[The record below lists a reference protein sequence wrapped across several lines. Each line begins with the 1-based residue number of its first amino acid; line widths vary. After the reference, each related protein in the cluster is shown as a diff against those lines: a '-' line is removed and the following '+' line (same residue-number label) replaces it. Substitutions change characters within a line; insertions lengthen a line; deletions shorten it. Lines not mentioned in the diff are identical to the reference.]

1 VEGARIERIAVGV
14 LAAVVVSATYAR
26 LYYGVNLTDE
36 AFYTV
41 VPYHLVHGGRV
52 FVSSPVVAQGFVALL
67 LYPLVRLYTAIVG
80 LDGIVLFMRHVQLVF
95 SLGVAAAVA
104 WSLRDTLGTRRSVL
118 VGLVPIAYVPYE
130 LHSPSYNILGCGF
143 LTAGCCLGYLCLR
156 RPDLRPARIAAGA
169 CLGLTMFCYP
179 PLASA
184 VVVALLLRLVL
195 ADRAGRVRTALD
207 VAVAAVPVLA
217 MVVIVLAV
225 GIHRFLHDVRGR
237 SQILSTN
244 SHKLTMMRDDALLQL
259 RHPLL
264 VLALLALVVLA
275 WRRLPLLAAAICVAL
290 PLLIV
295 PKGHLAFSTSLEYV
309 AHLAWFAPALY
320 PIVRERAGATQ
331 LLLVVWVPGLVGGFV
346 TGLSS
351 RLGGLSVGVG
361 ALPAAVVSTI
371 FLVWAVSV
379 LVPRRVEALAI
390 LPGVA
395 VVGVLLVIDVVPTYF
410 DGTIFDLHAR
420 IHGGAFAGL
429 ATHADQR
436 TTVDELRHDL
446 GGLDTRCTLAVL
458 DQPGAY
464 LLTHARIASG
474 AEYLARS
481 DDLLA
486 RYRRSGFPDVV
497 VLDQYKREQHNELL
511 DMLRAPPYREVVH
524 RDFYSVYRR
533 AARC

>member
-1 VEGARIERIAVGV
+1 
-14 LAAVVVSATYAR
+14 
-26 LYYGVNLTDE
+26 
-36 AFYTV
+36 
-41 VPYHLVHGGRV
+41 
-52 FVSSPVVAQGFVALL
+52 
-67 LYPLVRLYTAIVG
+67 
-80 LDGIVLFMRHVQLVF
+80 
-95 SLGVAAAVA
+95 
-104 WSLRDTLGTRRSVL
+104 
-118 VGLVPIAYVPYE
+118 
-130 LHSPSYNILGCGF
+130 
-143 LTAGCCLGYLCLR
+143 
-156 RPDLRPARIAAGA
+156 
-169 CLGLTMFCYP
+169 
-179 PLASA
+179 
-184 VVVALLLRLVL
+184 
-195 ADRAGRVRTALD
+195 
-207 VAVAAVPVLA
+207 
-217 MVVIVLAV
+217 
-225 GIHRFLHDVRGR
+225 
-237 SQILSTN
+237 
-244 SHKLTMMRDDALLQL
+244 
-259 RHPLL
+259 
-264 VLALLALVVLA
+264 
-275 WRRLPLLAAAICVAL
+275 
-290 PLLIV
+290 
-295 PKGHLAFSTSLEYV
+295 
-309 AHLAWFAPALY
+309 
-320 PIVRERAGATQ
+320 
-331 LLLVVWVPGLVGGFV
+331 V

-429 ATHADQR
+429 ATHAAQR